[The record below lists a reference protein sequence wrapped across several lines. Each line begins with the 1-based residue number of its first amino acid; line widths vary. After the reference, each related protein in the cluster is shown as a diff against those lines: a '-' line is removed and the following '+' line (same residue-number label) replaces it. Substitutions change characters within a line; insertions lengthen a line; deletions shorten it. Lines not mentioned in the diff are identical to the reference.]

1 LNTPADFAVS
11 RIVAMGDNYDWMGNV
26 QPVGLHKKDWRFAVI
41 SLSAVSFSFVILA
54 EGYADGSI
62 LSDGF

>member
-1 LNTPADFAVS
+1 
-11 RIVAMGDNYDWMGNV
+11 MGDNYDWMGNV